1 MRVGLAA
8 EVSCVSCSSENRL
21 ACLIAVAH
29 TYRTSVSFKP
39 NSRRRWGAHFN
50 PRWFLND
57 SSMKLR
63 HPVIYSLVHIGAH
76 GADVHKA
83 PGTSFLRFRS
93 SEAHPL
99 SLLFS
104 LV

>member
-1 MRVGLAA
+1 
-8 EVSCVSCSSENRL
+8 
-21 ACLIAVAH
+21 
-29 TYRTSVSFKP
+29 
-39 NSRRRWGAHFN
+39 
-50 PRWFLND
+50 
-57 SSMKLR
+57 MKLR

-104 LV
+104 LVSDMMVASILTELSCHTNHESWEISGPVSSPLFVQEVIHL